1 MSGHVELRQV
11 DAAYGPFRA
20 LFHVDLDLREGATT
34 ALLGPNGAG
43 KSTVARVISGL
54 VPVTAGALLIDG
66 NDASSWS
73 MFKRRRAGIL
83 QVPEG
88 RGIFST
94 LSVEENLKMAL
105 ELVPRQERSVFLDEI
120 FDRFDFLAER
130 RRIRAGAL
138 SGGQQQLLSLAP
150 AIVAPPA
157 ALIVDE
163 PSLGLDP
170 TAVDDVY
177 ASLAEMKEH
186 GVTLLVIEQQIDRV
200 LRLADTAVVLDHGR
214 VSFAGPPNGARAAL
228 EAGMHR

>member
-1 MSGHVELRQV
+1 MSGHVELRGV

-20 LFHVDLDLREGATT
+20 LFDVDLDLRAGETI

-54 VPVTAGALLIDG
+54 VPVAAGALFIDG
-66 NDASSWS
+66 SDASNWS

-105 ELVPRQERSVFLDEI
+105 EMAPRKERGGLLDEI
-120 FDRFDFLAER
+120 FERFDFLAER

-157 ALIVDE
+157 ALIADE

-177 ASLAEMKEH
+177 ASLTLMKEQ

-200 LRLADTAVVLDHGR
+200 LALADVAVVLDHGR
-214 VSFAGPPNGARAAL
+214 VSFSGPPSGARAAL
-228 EAGMHR
+228 EAGMRR